1 MCQLL
6 AVISVSVTCRKI
18 FCYKNKLANE
28 RGGSFFLKFQ
38 QFQMK
43 QNWYGLQSLHAV
55 TLVCL
60 MNNFH
65 GYLAIPICSTFLAF
79 FSHAEENIELELQ
92 AYFKCSTVI
101 NLSRRKS
108 ITLAH
113 AQIAQVLARRCDF
126 EMMFLQFLII
136 HFSTFSFDLLHILM
150 RRC

>member
-1 MCQLL
+1 
-6 AVISVSVTCRKI
+6 
-18 FCYKNKLANE
+18 
-28 RGGSFFLKFQ
+28 
-38 QFQMK
+38 MK

-55 TLVCL
+55 KLVCL

-108 ITLAH
+108 ITLA
-113 AQIAQVLARRCDF
+113 QIAQVLARRCDF
-126 EMMFLQFLII
+126 EMMFLQFLINLALEKGNNGLQKI
-136 HFSTFSFDLLHILM
+136 VKTKTIP
-150 RRC
+150 

>member
-1 MCQLL
+1 
-6 AVISVSVTCRKI
+6 
-18 FCYKNKLANE
+18 
-28 RGGSFFLKFQ
+28 
-38 QFQMK
+38 MK

-108 ITLAH
+108 ITLA
-113 AQIAQVLARRCDF
+113 QIAQVLARRCDF
-126 EMMFLQFLII
+126 EMMLLQFLII
-136 HFSTFSFDLLHILM
+136 HFSTFNIYYIFWCADVDFWDKSLNKLFFQESPPSFMSDTKKVLLLLQSLYYYS
-150 RRC
+150 RNKNS